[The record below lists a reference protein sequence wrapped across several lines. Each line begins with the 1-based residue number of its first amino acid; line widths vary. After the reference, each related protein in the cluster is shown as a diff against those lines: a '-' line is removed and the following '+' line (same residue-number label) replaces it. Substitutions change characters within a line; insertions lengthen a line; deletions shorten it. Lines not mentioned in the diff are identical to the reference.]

1 VISNI
6 ALDVVRRKNAVS
18 ESVRRE
24 ELKNFLRTR
33 RARLSPADFGLPE
46 GTRRRTPG
54 LRRDEVAQLASIG
67 TTTYTFLEQGRD
79 IRVSTHVLDKI
90 AEVLR
95 LSEQEK
101 QHLFRLAVGE
111 VPEFSPLAD
120 EPNPAL
126 LVMLENLG
134 VCPGLLLN
142 YRFDV
147 IATNKAAN
155 LVFGYQGKNTDLER
169 NVLWRLVN
177 DPRRKTFY
185 DNHDDYFKYVLAYF
199 RWMYTQFVG
208 DEELARF
215 IQSLKDSSEEFLNA
229 WNEHEVLDSS
239 MLLTPLRINHPKLGA
254 IEGVYVLLTIFGY
267 PNFTLCVFTP
277 TPQTDSAKKI
287 TQTLEINGDKKNGA

>member
-1 VISNI
+1 M
-6 ALDVVRRKNAVS
+6 S

-33 RARLSPADFGLPE
+33 RARLSPADYGFPE

-79 IRVSTHVLDKI
+79 IHVSTHVLDKI

-111 VPEFSPLAD
+111 APDISPMAD

-126 LVMLENLG
+126 LVMLQNLG

-147 IATNKAAN
+147 VATNEAAN
-155 LVFGYQGKNTDLER
+155 LVFGYQDKLTELER

-177 DPRRKTFY
+177 DPRRRSFY
-185 DNHDDYFKYVLAYF
+185 ENYDDYFKYVLGYF

-215 IQSLKDSSEEFLNA
+215 IQSLKDSSDDFLQA
-229 WNEHEVLDSS
+229 WNEHEVLDSA

-254 IEGVYVLLTIFGY
+254 IEGVYVLLSIFGY

-277 TPQTDSAKKI
+277 TPQTDSGKKI
-287 TQTLEINGDKKNGA
+287 GSLLLNSGNSANGAKVI

>member
-1 VISNI
+1 M
-6 ALDVVRRKNAVS
+6 S
-18 ESVRRE
+18 ETVRRE

-33 RARLSPADFGLPE
+33 RARLSPADFGFPE
-46 GTRRRTPG
+46 GSRRRTPG
-54 LRRDEVAQLASIG
+54 LRRDEVAQLANIG

-79 IRVSTHVLDKI
+79 IHVSTHVLDKI

-101 QHLFRLAVGE
+101 QHLFSLAVGD
-111 VPEFSPLAD
+111 VPDFSPMAD

-126 LVMLENLG
+126 LVMLDNLG

-147 IATNKAAN
+147 IATNQAAN
-155 LVFGYQGKNTDLER
+155 LVFGYNENLSELER

-185 DNHDDYFKYVLAYF
+185 ENYDDYFKYVLAYF
-199 RWMYTQFVG
+199 RWMYVQFVG
-208 DEELARF
+208 DEELTRF
-215 IQSLKDSSEEFLNA
+215 IQNLKDSSEEFLNA

-239 MLLTPLRINHPKLGA
+239 MLLTPLRINHPKLGLV
-254 IEGVYVLLTIFGY
+254 EGVYVLLTVFGY

-277 TPQTDSAKKI
+277 TPQTDSGKKI
-287 TQTLEINGDKKNGA
+287 AQALASNGNKRSGA